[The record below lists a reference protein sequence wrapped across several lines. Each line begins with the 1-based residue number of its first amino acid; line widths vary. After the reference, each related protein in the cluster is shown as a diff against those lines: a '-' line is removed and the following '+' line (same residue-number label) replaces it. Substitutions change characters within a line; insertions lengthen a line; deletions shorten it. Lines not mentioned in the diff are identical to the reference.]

1 MQSTGSFWLCWWDI
15 WVLLGLWG
23 NYYDVTLWYHYLHL
37 TPVWITGLKNI
48 LVEFSNASNKFV
60 SPMLHW
66 IWVVL
71 FNIIILMSCEFFH
84 FFLMFLILHALLF
97 YGFQYHILSSL
108 NYDLFPVLIL
118 NWLLTAG
125 TESTSGKFPVDSGR
139 HYSSY
144 AGHIG
149 QLVNWSTYFTFWCF
163 TIFLFFFHLA
173 WFAFACTCVQA
184 ITFLLKC

>member
-1 MQSTGSFWLCWWDI
+1 MLVIYLSLTCYIVFESCFSILLSWCLVIFFFFSCSF
-15 WVLLGLWG
+15 LLR
-23 NYYDVTLWYHYLHL
+23 
-37 TPVWITGLKNI
+37 
-48 LVEFSNASNKFV
+48 A
-60 SPMLHW
+60 
-66 IWVVL
+66 L
-71 FNIIILMSCEFFH
+71 F
-84 FFLMFLILHALLF
+84 F
-97 YGFQYHILSSL
+97 YGFQDHILSSL

-163 TIFLFFFHLA
+163 PHIFVFF
-173 WFAFACTCVQA
+173 
-184 ITFLLKC
+184 ILLGLLLLVLVYNSWLLSFFWNANVCWSGNRYTSNLILCKKHFISWSPC